1 MEQQEYLIKLQM
13 LEQQANQFGEQL
25 KIIDQQME
33 ELDTLKDNIGKLSS
47 VDESEMFSEIGKGI
61 YIKTQLSEKYLL
73 VDVGNKILVPKTGEE
88 IQKIV
93 DDQKKKFDEVKTE
106 ISHRIDEV
114 NKELNDII
122 SNSENEGDKKESS
135 DEKSN

>member
-1 MEQQEYLIKLQM
+1 VEQQEYLIKLQM